1 MLKLYV
7 RQSNAN
13 TIVATWE
20 GEGTL
25 KHEIINDDYVTKV
38 VSKIKNRNP
47 NTIEFSSVELEDA
60 FMQELAKHEI
70 YINARGKIFY
80 DKSTIY
86 NEIDKSIESSNTFDL
101 VVSHAYNNVLAKIL
115 EESGYTFEMH
125 KLENNKVRF
134 IING

>member
-1 MLKLYV
+1 MLKLRV
-7 RQSNAN
+7 KQSNDN
-13 TIVATWE
+13 TVVITWE
-20 GEGTL
+20 GDGSL
-25 KHEIINDDYVTKV
+25 KYEIINDDYVTKV

-47 NTIEFSSVELEDA
+47 DKIEFSSVELEDT

-70 YINARGKIFY
+70 YINTRGRLFY
-80 DKSTIY
+80 DKSTVY
-86 NEIDKSIESSNTFDL
+86 NEIDKSIKSSNVFDL
-101 VVSHAYNNVLAKIL
+101 VVSHAYNHVLAKIL

>member
-20 GEGTL
+20 GDGTL

-47 NTIEFSSVELEDA
+47 NTIEFSSVELEDV

-101 VVSHAYNNVLAKIL
+101 VVSHEYNHVIYEGK
-115 EESGYTFEMH
+115 ES
-125 KLENNKVRF
+125 RF
-134 IING
+134 FLLGRGCKHPLRDGN

>member
-60 FMQELAKHEI
+60 FMQE
-70 YINARGKIFY
+70 F
-80 DKSTIY
+80 
-86 NEIDKSIESSNTFDL
+86 
-101 VVSHAYNNVLAKIL
+101 V
-115 EESGYTFEMH
+115 
-125 KLENNKVRF
+125 
-134 IING
+134 